1 MYLENISH
9 LNINNYF
16 EMRKRKIE
24 IKKEL
29 TTEIVISS

>member
-1 MYLENISH
+1 MDSSH

-16 EMRKRKIE
+16 EMQKRKIE

-29 TTEIVISS
+29 TTIKVISP